1 MQKFSFDDF
10 RQQGSEID
18 ALKKQII
25 EHRLVHAVLITG
37 QPGAGKRSLAGLIAT
52 SLMCSSEGDIPCGEC
67 DGCRLALAGEHPD
80 ITVIEKG
87 NPISPD
93 VQKGRA
99 TIPVEDIREMIRLCS
114 RYAYGGGNRV
124 VMIPD
129 AENMT
134 PQAQNSLLKIL
145 EEPPRNTFFLMT
157 TGHPEQILTTVR
169 SRCRNIKLI
178 PWDENYIKTI
188 LVSSGVE
195 QGIAEKT
202 ARVSGGSIGNAIR
215 LSSDDTYWKLK
226 DEIVKA
232 FFENRKRSEVLNIST
247 TWKDRKGLSDQ
258 LFDILE
264 DTVRQFLKYRLFRDR
279 KDYPEDYS
287 KEWQR
292 FAETAPLERFALLT
306 DSITSA
312 RKQNASNVNFQAI
325 IEQLLLTFIGECE
338 LWAE

>member
-1 MQKFSFDDF
+1 MISFEDF
-10 RQQGSEID
+10 RQQGPEID
-18 ALKKQII
+18 ALKKQIA

-37 QPGAGKRSLAGLIAT
+37 QPGAGKRTLAWLIAT
-52 SLMCSSEGDIPCGEC
+52 SLMCSSDGDIPCGEC
-67 DGCRLALAGEHPD
+67 DGCRLVLAGEHPD

-93 VQKGRA
+93 VQKGRT

-124 VMIPD
+124 VLIPD

-157 TGHPEQILTTVR
+157 TSHPEQILTTVR

-178 PWDENYIKTI
+178 PWDENHIKKV
-188 LVSSGVE
+188 LLSSGVE
-195 QGIAEKT
+195 EEIAEKA

-232 FFENRKRSEVLNIST
+232 FFGNRQRSEVLNIST
-247 TWKDRKGLSDQ
+247 SWKDRKGTSDQ

-264 DTVRQFLKYRLFRDR
+264 DVVRQFLKYRLFHDR

-292 FAETAPLERFALLT
+292 FATEAPLERFTSLT
-306 DSITSA
+306 DAIACA
-312 RKQNASNVNFQAI
+312 RKQNASNVNFQAV
-325 IEQLLLTFIGECE
+325 IEQLLLTFIGECD
-338 LWAE
+338 LWAK

>member
-1 MQKFSFDDF
+1 MFSFEDF
-10 RQQGSEID
+10 RLQGPEID
-18 ALKKQII
+18 ALKKQIT

-37 QPGAGKRSLAGLIAT
+37 QPGAGKRTLAHLVAE
-52 SLMCSSEGDIPCGEC
+52 SLMCTADRDIPCGEC
-67 DGCRLALAGEHPD
+67 EGCRLARAGEHPD

-87 NPISPD
+87 CPISPD

-145 EEPPRNTFFLMT
+145 EEPPKNTFFLMT
-157 TGHPEQILTTVR
+157 TSHPEQILTTVR

-178 PWDENYIKTI
+178 PWDENYITET
-188 LVSSGVE
+188 LVSSGVDH
-195 QGIAEKT
+195 GLAVK
-202 ARVSGGSIGNAIR
+202 ASRVSGGSIGNAMK

-232 FFENRKRSEVLNIST
+232 FFCNRKRSEVLNIST
-247 TWKDRKGLSDQ
+247 SWKDRKGNSDQ
-258 LFDILE
+258 LFDIL
-264 DTVRQFLKYRLFRDR
+264 DDVVRQFLKYRLLHE
-279 KDYPEDYS
+279 KTDYPDGFP

-292 FAETAPLERFALLT
+292 FAESAPLERFTLLT
-306 DSITSA
+306 DAISCA
-312 RKQNASNVNFQAI
+312 RKQNASNVNFQAV

>member
-1 MQKFSFDDF
+1 MFSFEDF

-18 ALKKQII
+18 ALKKQIT

-37 QPGAGKRSLAGLIAT
+37 QPGAGKRTLAGLIAR
-52 SLMCSSEGDIPCGEC
+52 SLMCSSDREKPCGQC
-67 DGCRLALAGEHPD
+67 DGCRLTLAGEHPD

-93 VQKGRA
+93 VQKGRT

-145 EEPPRNTFFLMT
+145 EEPPQNTFFLMT
-157 TGHPEQILTTVR
+157 TSHPEQILTTVR

-178 PWDENYIKTI
+178 PWDEKYITEVI
-188 LVSSGVE
+188 VSSGVE
-195 QGIAEKT
+195 REIAEKA

-215 LSSDDTYWKLK
+215 LSSDDSYWKLK

-232 FFENRKRSEVLNIST
+232 FFGNRKRSEVLNIST
-247 TWKDRKGLSDQ
+247 SWKDRKGSSDQ

-264 DTVRQFLKYRLFRDR
+264 DIVRQLLKYRLFHDG

-292 FAETAPLERFALLT
+292 FAEKAPLERFTLLT
-306 DSITSA
+306 DAIACA
-312 RKQNASNVNFQAI
+312 RKQNASNVNFQAV
-325 IEQLLLTFIGECE
+325 IEQLLLTLIGECD

>member
-1 MQKFSFDDF
+1 MFSFEDF

-18 ALKKQII
+18 ALKKQIT

-37 QPGAGKRSLAGLIAT
+37 QPGAGKRTLAGVIAR
-52 SLMCSSEGDIPCGEC
+52 SLMCSSNGEIPCGEC

-145 EEPPRNTFFLMT
+145 EEPPQNTFFLMT
-157 TGHPEQILTTVR
+157 TSHPEQILTTVR
-169 SRCRNIKLI
+169 SRCRNVKLT
-178 PWDENYIKTI
+178 PWDDEYIKDI
-188 LVSSGVE
+188 LASSGVDQE
-195 QGIAEKT
+195 IAEK
-202 ARVSGGSIGNAIR
+202 AVRVSGGSIGNAIR
-215 LSSDDTYWKLK
+215 LSSDDSYWKLK

-232 FFENRKRSEVLNIST
+232 FFVNRKRSEVLNIST
-247 TWKDRKGLSDQ
+247 GWKDRKGSSDQ
-258 LFDILE
+258 LFDTLE
-264 DTVRQFLKYRLFRDR
+264 DIVSQFMKYRIFHDR
-279 KDYPEDYS
+279 KDYPEEYS

-292 FAETAPLERFALLT
+292 FAQEAPLERFMLLT
-306 DSITSA
+306 DAIACA

-325 IEQLLLTFIGECE
+325 IEQLLLTFIGESD

>member
-1 MQKFSFDDF
+1 MFSFEDF
-10 RQQGSEID
+10 RLQGPEID
-18 ALKKQII
+18 ALKKQIT

-37 QPGAGKRSLAGLIAT
+37 QPGAGKRTLAQLIAM
-52 SLMCSSEGDIPCGEC
+52 SLMCSSDRDIPCGEC
-67 DGCRLALAGEHPD
+67 EGCRLALAGEHPD

-87 NPISPD
+87 CPISPE

-114 RYAYGGGNRV
+114 RYAFGGGNRV

-145 EEPPRNTFFLMT
+145 EEPPKNTFFLLT
-157 TGHPEQILTTVR
+157 TSHPEQILTTVR

-178 PWDENYIKTI
+178 PWDENYITDT

-195 QGIAEKT
+195 RGLAEKA
-202 ARVSGGSIGNAIR
+202 ARVSGGSIGNAMK

-226 DEIVKA
+226 EEIIKS
-232 FFENRKRSEVLNIST
+232 FFGNRKRSEVLNIST
-247 TWKDRKGLSDQ
+247 FWKDRKGSSDQ
-258 LFDILE
+258 LFDIL
-264 DTVRQFLKYRLFRDR
+264 DDVVRQFLKYRLFHEKTDFP
-279 KDYPEDYS
+279 DDFT

-292 FAETAPLERFALLT
+292 FAELAPVERFTFLT
-306 DSITSA
+306 DAIASA
-312 RKQNASNVNFQAI
+312 RKQNASNVNFQAVV
-325 IEQLLLTFIGECE
+325 EQLLLTFIGECD

>member
-1 MQKFSFDDF
+1 MFSFDDF
-10 RQQGSEID
+10 RLQGPEID
-18 ALKKQII
+18 ALKKQIT
-25 EHRLVHAVLITG
+25 EHRLVHAVLLTG
-37 QPGAGKRSLAGLIAT
+37 QPGSGKRTLAGLIAI
-52 SLMCSSEGDIPCGEC
+52 SLMCSSDGNIPCGEC
-67 DGCRLALAGEHPD
+67 AGCRSAMAGENPD

-124 VMIPD
+124 VVIPD

-145 EEPPRNTFFLMT
+145 EEPPKNTFFLMT
-157 TGHPEQILTTVR
+157 TSHPEQILTTVR

-178 PWDENYIKTI
+178 PWDEKYIEET
-188 LVSSGVE
+188 LVSSG
-195 QGIAEKT
+195 IEKGLALKA
-202 ARVSGGSIGNAIR
+202 ARVSGGSIGYAIR
-215 LSSDDTYWKLK
+215 LCSDDTYWKLK
-226 DEIVKA
+226 EEIVKS
-232 FFENRKRSEVLNIST
+232 FFGNRKRSEVLNIST
-247 TWKDRKGLSDQ
+247 SWKDRKGSSDQ

-264 DTVRQFLKYRLFRDR
+264 DVVRKFLKYRLFHER
-279 KDYPEDYS
+279 EDFPDDCS

-292 FAETAPLERFALLT
+292 FAESASLERFTLLA
-306 DSITSA
+306 DAISCA
-312 RKQNASNVNFQAI
+312 RKQNASNVNFQAV

>member
-1 MQKFSFDDF
+1 MFSFDDF
-10 RQQGSEID
+10 RPQGPEID
-18 ALKKQII
+18 ALQKQIS

-37 QPGAGKRSLAGLIAT
+37 QPGSGKRTLASLVAV
-52 SLMCSSEGDIPCGEC
+52 SLMCTTGTDIPCGKCE
-67 DGCRLALAGEHPD
+67 GCRLALAGEHPD

-114 RYAYGGGNRV
+114 RYAFGGGNRV

-157 TGHPEQILTTVR
+157 TSHPEQILTTVR

-178 PWDENYIKTI
+178 PWDESY
-188 LVSSGVE
+188 
-195 QGIAEKT
+195 IAETLTASGIDQETAAKA
-202 ARVSGGSIGNAIR
+202 ARVSGGSIGNAFR
-215 LSSDDTYWKLK
+215 LSSDDSYWKMK
-226 DEIVKA
+226 DEIVKS
-232 FFENRKRSEVLNIST
+232 FFCNRKRSEVLNIST
-247 TWKDRKGLSDQ
+247 SWKDRKGSADQ

-264 DTVRQFLKYRLFRDR
+264 ESVRLFLKYRLFNDR
-279 KDYPEDYS
+279 KDFPDEYS

-292 FAETAPLERFALLT
+292 FAESAPLERFSLLT
-306 DSITSA
+306 DAIACA
-312 RKQNASNVNFQAI
+312 RKQNASNVNFQAVV
-325 IEQLLLTFIGECE
+325 EQLLLTFIGECD

>member
-1 MQKFSFDDF
+1 MFSFDDF
-10 RQQGSEID
+10 RLQGPEID
-18 ALKKQII
+18 ALRKQIT

-37 QPGAGKRSLAGLIAT
+37 QPGSGKRTLAGLIAQ
-52 SLMCSSEGDIPCGEC
+52 SLMCTSRENIPCGEC
-67 DGCRLALAGEHPD
+67 DGCRLALSGEHPD

-114 RYAYGGGNRV
+114 RYAYGGGNRA

-145 EEPPRNTFFLMT
+145 EEPPQNTYFLMT
-157 TGHPEQILTTVR
+157 TSHPEQILTTVK
-169 SRCRNIKLI
+169 SRCRSIKLI
-178 PWDENYIKTI
+178 PWDENYIKET
-188 LVSSGVE
+188 LVSN
-195 QGIAEKT
+195 GIDREIASK
-202 ARVSGGSIGNAIR
+202 AAWVSGGSIGNALR

-226 DEIVKA
+226 DEIIKS
-232 FFENRKRSEVLNIST
+232 FFSNRKRSEVLNIST
-247 TWKDRKGLSDQ
+247 AWKDRKGLSDQ

-264 DTVRQFLKYRLFRDR
+264 DIVRQFMKYRLFHDR
-279 KDYPEDYS
+279 KDYPEDYP

-292 FAETAPLERFALLT
+292 FAESAPLERFTALT
-306 DSITSA
+306 DTIAGA
-312 RKQNASNVNFQAI
+312 RKQNASNVNFQAV
-325 IEQLLLTFIGECE
+325 IEQLLLTFIGECD